1 MRMKRRSPS
10 FLDGIYSSITRRWS
24 KLYPYITKWAPW
36 LVYLGVFFGLAS
48 GVVNVMVETARLGR
62 VEAVIIPSRS
72 LQTWAEVVINF
83 LVLVLGSFGIY
94 LMYQGGRRRIGR
106 RTSELY
112 ITSGLV
118 FLAIAILIGFS
129 LLAEKG
135 F

>member
-112 ITSGLV
+112 IASGLV